1 MVLEHDFLPTGFR
14 NDIIIK
20 KERQLI
26 FGTDAGLSVLSNAK
40 TVFMDGTFKVV
51 GHPFVQ
57 LFTLRAFVGTDNR
70 IKQVPLLSVLMS
82 RRRAKDYKLV
92 FKAVRKMMCVRYKT
106 IVSDYES
113 APWRAVREC
122 FPGGKH
128 LGCYFHWSQAVLR
141 HLRCDEGLQNAFQSD
156 VAVRKVCKL
165 LFALPFL
172 PADDIVAVFER
183 I

>member
-1 MVLEHDFLPTGFR
+1 
-14 NDIIIK
+14 
-20 KERQLI
+20 
-26 FGTDAGLSVLSNAK
+26 
-40 TVFMDGTFKVV
+40 
-51 GHPFVQ
+51 
-57 LFTLRAFVGTDNR
+57 
-70 IKQVPLLSVLMS
+70 LLSVLMS

-122 FPGGKH
+122 FPGVKH

-141 HLRCDEGLQNAFQSD
+141 HMRCDAGLQNAFQSD
-156 VAVRKVCKL
+156 AAVRKVCK

-172 PADDIVAVFER
+172 PASDIVAVFER
-183 I
+183 IERKAQRLREYATHCSYAHTLGRTGWRVAFGHRSE